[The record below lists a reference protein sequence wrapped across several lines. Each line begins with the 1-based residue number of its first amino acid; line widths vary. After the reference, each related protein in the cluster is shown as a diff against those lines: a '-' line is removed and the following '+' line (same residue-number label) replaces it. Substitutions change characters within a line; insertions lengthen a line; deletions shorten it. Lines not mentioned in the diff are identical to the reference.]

1 MKRRLVAKGLNA
13 SVEERAEFR
22 KTINNYFS
30 TRLKECAMKASQF
43 NSVSALD
50 ILFLTT

>member
-1 MKRRLVAKGLNA
+1 MKGRLVVKGLNA

-30 TRLKECAMKASQF
+30 TRLKECNENKSVF